1 MLKCLYAFFPPGTV
15 LCARDT
21 RLWRPDL
28 VADGRVLGPA
38 VSPDLPRIGQRDV
51 VHGVRERGRIA
62 GQEAEPH
69 RTEQTGARRER
80 AANDVP
86 DLRARRGAAGPDGAA
101 PAGTRTGY
109 HRPEHGLL
117 RQGYRGARRR

>member
-1 MLKCLYAFFPPGTV
+1 MLKCLYAFFPAGAI
-15 LCARDT
+15 LCAGDT

-38 VSPDLPRIGQRDV
+38 VSPDLPRIGQRHV

-69 RTEQTGARRER
+69 RTEEAGVRRER
-80 AANDVP
+80 AADDVP
-86 DLRARRGAAGPDGAA
+86 DLRARRGAADRDGAA
-101 PAGTRTGY
+101 PAGT
-109 HRPEHGLL
+109 
-117 RQGYRGARRR
+117 